1 MAKKPIKKKVS
12 RVNITQVD
20 AQEIADAIEKTGA
33 VKKTVVSDKTDY
45 SNISKDYIK
54 KIQGN
59 TGRPKNPETAHKVK
73 YTTTI
78 NKDVLRLLRVIAG
91 DLGMSANELIEKL
104 TIEYLSANEEKYSG
118 MIPDTIRN
126 KF

>member
-1 MAKKPIKKKVS
+1 MAKKQIKKKVS
-12 RVNITQVD
+12 RVNITNAD
-20 AQEIADAIEKTGA
+20 AQEIAAALEKTGA
-33 VKKTVVSDKTDY
+33 VNKTVVSAKTYY
-45 SNISKDYIK
+45 SKITKGYKES
-54 KIQGN
+54 IQGK

-104 TIEYLSANEEKYSG
+104 TIDYLSANEEKYSG
-118 MIPDTIRN
+118 MIPETIRK